1 MSDPST
7 QAPRTIRVVLAD
19 DHAVVRQGMRRVLE
33 AEGDFEVVAEA
44 GDLGSA
50 RRYVRGHRPDVLVLD
65 LNMPDG
71 SGIKAIPQFREEAP
85 ETEIVV
91 LTMENEPLYAR
102 RALSDGARGY
112 VLKDAAES
120 ELVTA
125 VRDAAA
131 GESYLNPRLAARV
144 AAAPPPGPPDGLS
157 DREVEI
163 LRLVA
168 LGFTNVEIASQL
180 YLSIRTVETHR
191 SHIQQ
196 KLRMRSR
203 SELVQYAL
211 EHGLV
216 ESKDSPAL

>member
-1 MSDPST
+1 MDQEKEGNT
-7 QAPRTIRVVLAD
+7 AIRVVLAD
-19 DHAVVRQGMRRVLE
+19 DHAVVRQGLRRVLE
-33 AEGDFEVVAEA
+33 AQGDFEVVAEA
-44 GDLGSA
+44 GDLDA
-50 RRYVRGHRPDVLVLD
+50 VHRYVRGHRPDVLVLD
-65 LNMPDG
+65 LNMPGG
-71 SGIKAIPQFREEAP
+71 SSIKHIPKLREEAP
-85 ETEIVV
+85 DTQIVV

-102 RALSDGARGY
+102 QALSDGARGY
-112 VLKDAAES
+112 VLKDAAET

-125 VRDAAA
+125 IREASA

-157 DREVEI
+157 EREAEV

-168 LGFTNVEIASQL
+168 LGFTNVEIAGQL

-196 KLRMRSR
+196 KLRLKNR

-211 EHGLV
+211 DHGLV
-216 ESKDSPAL
+216 ESKGNAPV